1 MLGKVKV
8 VPYWRKCWRMY
19 SVHAI
24 TVLGMLGAI
33 ADWMPIV
40 REFVPA
46 WAYIT
51 IMALGIVGRMISQ
64 DKDDESKG

>member
-1 MLGKVKV
+1 MRRNLRV

-24 TVLGMLGAI
+24 VALGMLGGI

-40 REFVPA
+40 REFVPG
-46 WAYIT
+46 WVYIT
-51 IMALGIVGRMISQ
+51 IMTLGLIGRMIPQVKS
-64 DKDDESKG
+64 DESKG